1 MTQDQDLPVP
11 EESRPDAGDRCPW
24 CSAKTPAGATHCPAC
39 GASLAERER
48 LDGMVIPGVTDV
60 DQDLIETDPYPMIM
74 TGGSLNGT
82 VTMIGRL
89 PRSPAPAPDPAT
101 LGVPSEAALR
111 LSERLDREA
120 RAEEPSGSSGESK
133 GGRR

>member
-1 MTQDQDLPVP
+1 MTQDRGLPGP
-11 EESRPDAGDRCPW
+11 GDRQEGAPDRCPW
-24 CSAKTPAGATHCPAC
+24 CSAKAPAGATHCPAC

-60 DQDLIETDPYPMIM
+60 DPDLVETESHPMIM

-89 PRSPAPAPDPAT
+89 PSSPAPMPDPAT
-101 LGVPSEAALR
+101 LGQPSQAALE

-120 RAEEPSGSSGESK
+120 RAEGSAASGGESK
-133 GGRR
+133 A